1 MSDTPNVPAI
11 VDDTYNAL
19 LADLRA
25 IIASGR
31 GRAAAAVNAEIVA
44 TYWKIG
50 ERLVREEQGGAERAG
65 YGEQLLARLGR
76 VLSREFG
83 RGFSERSLQNIRQFY
98 LGYPNAS
105 AVRTELTWTHY
116 RSLMRLDD
124 GPRSFY
130 ERVAITGRW
139 SSRELDKQINS
150 MLYERT
156 ALSRQPTRTLA
167 AATTG
172 NAEPLSTADVF
183 KDPYLLDFL
192 GLEDTFSEK
201 DLEAALIRQIERFL
215 LELGAGFYFGGRQR
229 RITIGDEDFYI
240 DLVFWHRSL
249 KCQVYIDLKIGA
261 IAPADIAQMRLYLN
275 WAKRHDMQE
284 GENDPIGLILCGS
297 KNEQVVELLL
307 ADSDSTTDQRIKVA
321 QYLLLD
327 SQEALKERLAQLARL
342 SDEAHEGGAR
352 AAADADRER

>member
-1 MSDTPNVPAI
+1 MSDVPNVPAAG
-11 VDDTYNAL
+11 DAYDAL

-25 IIASGR
+25 IITSGR
-31 GRAAAAVNAEIVA
+31 GRAAVAINAEIVR
-44 TYWKIG
+44 TYWRIG

-65 YGEQLLARLGR
+65 YGEQQLARLGR

-83 RGFSERSLQNIRQFY
+83 RGFAERSLQNIRQFY
-98 LGYPNAS
+98 LAYPNAS

-116 RSLMRLDD
+116 RSLMRLGDEQ
-124 GPRSFY
+124 RSFY

-156 ALSRQPTRTLA
+156 ALSRQPERTLA

-172 NAEPLSTADVF
+172 ETAPTTAADVF

-215 LELGAGFYFGGRQR
+215 LELGTGFYFGGRQR

-240 DLVFWHRSL
+240 DLVFWHRHL
-249 KCQVYIDLKIGA
+249 KSQVFIDLKIGA
-261 IAPADIAQMRLYLN
+261 IAPADLAQMRLYLN

-307 ADSDSTTDQRIKVA
+307 ADSESTTDQRITVA

-327 SQEALKERLAQLARL
+327 SQDALKERLAQLARL
-342 SDEAHEGGAR
+342 SDEAHEGGAG
-352 AAADADRER
+352 DPGGSDHDR